1 MLVELDEPNY
11 FLAKIKMKEIIKPN
25 NKLPLSPK
33 NNFGSL
39 KIAKLK
45 NKKRI
50 KSKNIDNKSN
60 LIVSSVIKKNK
71 IINTVSEVNPNEPS
85 IPSK

>member
-1 MLVELDEPNY
+1 
-11 FLAKIKMKEIIKPN
+11 MKEIIKPN

>member
-1 MLVELDEPNY
+1 
-11 FLAKIKMKEIIKPN
+11 MKEIIKPN

-60 LIVSSVIKKNK
+60 LIVSSVIKKK
-71 IINTVSEVNPNEPS
+71 
-85 IPSK
+85 

>member
-1 MLVELDEPNY
+1 
-11 FLAKIKMKEIIKPN
+11 MKEIIKPN

-71 IINTVSEVNPNEPS
+71 IISTVSEVNPNEPS